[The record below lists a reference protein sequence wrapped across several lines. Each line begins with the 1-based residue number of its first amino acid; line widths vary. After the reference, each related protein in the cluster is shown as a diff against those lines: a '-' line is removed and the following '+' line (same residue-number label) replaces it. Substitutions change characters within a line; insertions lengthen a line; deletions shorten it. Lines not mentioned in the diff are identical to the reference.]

1 MNLYEINTK
10 LANYHMEFDELTGE
24 WINEAELDALQMAK
38 DEKVENL
45 CLWVKNLKAEA
56 NAIKTEEQNL
66 ADRRKLIEKKA
77 DRLEKYIASA
87 LGNEPF
93 STPRVAVTF
102 RKSTSVDIKDEYL
115 VPDRFMSVSV
125 VRKPIKA
132 NIKKYLEELEAKE
145 ESVPWAKLDRKYN
158 MAIK

>member
-1 MNLYEINTK
+1 MNLYEINTQ
-10 LANYHMEFDELTGE
+10 LANYHMEFDEETGE
-24 WINEAELDALQMAK
+24 WINEGDLDALQMAR

-87 LGNEPF
+87 LGNESF

-115 VPDRFMSVSV
+115 IPDRFMSVSV

-158 MAIK
+158 MSIK